1 MLRYSEA
8 SGPIARVTRCFGV
21 PALKMFV
28 LDDVNLC
35 KTVACKI
42 DVEHSRF
49 HASRV
54 RRSRMATQ
62 HDSWLL
68 QRIRVVIGCFTFILL
83 YSQITC
89 AQTSTDNWNQIRPFF
104 SPPQQ
109 FAGQL

>member
-62 HDSWLL
+62 HDSDRGLPTVFAES
-68 QRIRVVIGCFTFILL
+68 RYERRYNG
-83 YSQITC
+83 
-89 AQTSTDNWNQIRPFF
+89 NQVRRWFPHPCGGLDGRGR
-104 SPPQQ
+104 SVGPLVP
-109 FAGQL
+109 L

>member
-8 SGPIARVTRCFGV
+8 SGPIARVTRCLGV

-62 HDSWLL
+62 HDGVRELQGSTLESDAGRLACCPCIVLFVRSPSNNLL
-68 QRIRVVIGCFTFILL
+68 
-83 YSQITC
+83 
-89 AQTSTDNWNQIRPFF
+89 
-104 SPPQQ
+104 
-109 FAGQL
+109 